1 MGNIGYV
8 LGAFTALV
16 DVAGFL
22 GGAYQVSPE
31 KVYYRD
37 VNGDNRPDIVIKSH
51 NGYCNLFIQQ
61 HDGTY
66 ERMDEY
72 FAPEL
77 GKSEAQTKAQVDAEK
92 TTIEERLKC
101 LGK

>member
-16 DVAGFL
+16 GVAGFL

-72 FAPEL
+72 FAFPRGKTKQQINSEKATIDEKLKEL
-77 GKSEAQTKAQVDAEK
+77 GK
-92 TTIEERLKC
+92 
-101 LGK
+101 